1 MNRIGNDQDN
11 EIVELLG
18 KLRDAG
24 PEYPP
29 HLYAARRAALIAA
42 LAALPIGGVLAVSL
56 FTKLAHV
63 IKGMSVIDKIILGVE
78 VAAITGVSAY
88 GAAAAYIY
96 RDQLKTLLLGT
107 SSVVSTNTSEPIP
120 TLSTEA
126 PVLPI
131 AEETPLGT
139 PTVTGTVTGTV
150 FVTDTNKPQ
159 VVKPAATQPPVQGQ
173 ATKPGLHLGNTPK
186 PDRSPP
192 PKGP

>member
-107 SSVVSTNTSEPIP
+107 STVVSTNTSEPIP

-139 PTVTGTVTGTV
+139 PTVTGTV
-150 FVTDTNKPQ
+150 FVTDTNKPAQ
-159 VVKPAATQPPVQGQ
+159 NQPQPQPAETQPPPDQGN
-173 ATKPGLHLGNTPK
+173 PGLHLGNTPK